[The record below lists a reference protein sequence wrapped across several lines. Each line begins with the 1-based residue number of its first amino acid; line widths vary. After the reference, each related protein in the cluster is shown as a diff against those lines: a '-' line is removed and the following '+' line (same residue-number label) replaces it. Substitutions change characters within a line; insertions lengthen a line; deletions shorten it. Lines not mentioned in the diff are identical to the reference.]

1 MTVFFAIG
9 LMIVLMLL
17 GLPIGFSLGIT
28 AITSLSLIV
37 PAGSIMSL
45 MTNVVHQATGNY
57 VLMTIPMFVLMAEFL
72 AAGGVAEDLL
82 LACNRLLRKIRGG
95 MAMAC
100 ILAGTVHAAAT
111 GSSAASAASLARASY
126 PAMMKAGY
134 ASSFA
139 VGTVA
144 IAGTLAIMIPP
155 SVPFVLYGLVTGTSI
170 GKLFIAG
177 VIPGLLTA
185 GGYILTISLTLWL
198 KPELG
203 PNASLE
209 TKFAADAQNKG
220 KVWPMVTLVAL
231 IITGLYSG
239 VATPTEISA
248 VGAFGALVIS
258 YFTGRMTKQNFNHAV
273 GGTMRITTMI
283 IVIMFGAQLLGF
295 FVTYSKVTEE
305 MLHWITASGLS
316 PRLVMVGI
324 VLIYLLLGA
333 FLDQGAIIILT
344 APVTCALMIGLGY
357 DPVWWGVIIIKTAEI
372 GLVHPPLGIVTFVVS
387 SATKTDLKQNY
398 IGVIPY
404 IITELLLL
412 SILVSWPDLS
422 LWLVRM

>member
-1 MTVFFAIG
+1 MTVYFAIG
-9 LMIVLMLL
+9 LMIVLMLV
-17 GLPIGFSLGIT
+17 GMPIGFSLGIT
-28 AITSLSLIV
+28 AIASLAIIV
-37 PAGSIMSL
+37 PPATIFSL
-45 MTNVVHQATGNY
+45 MTNVVHQATANY
-57 VLMTIPMFVLMAEFL
+57 VLLTIPMFVLMAEFL

-111 GSSAASAASLARASY
+111 GSSVASAASLARASY

-177 VIPGLLTA
+177 IVPGLLTA
-185 GGYILTISLTLWL
+185 LGYILTISLTLWL
-198 KPELG
+198 KPNLG
-203 PNASLE
+203 PDPKLE
-209 TKFAADAQNKG
+209 TKFAADATNKG

-239 VATPTEISA
+239 LATPTEISA
-248 VGAFGALVIS
+248 VGALGALIIS
-258 YFTGRMTKQNFNHAV
+258 YLTGRMTGANFNHAV
-273 GGTMRITTMI
+273 GGTVRITTMI
-283 IVIMFGAQLLGF
+283 IVIMFSAHLLGA
-295 FVTYSKVTEE
+295 FVTYSKVTEQ
-305 MLHWITASGLS
+305 MLNWITVSGLS
-316 PRLVMVGI
+316 PNLVMVGV

-333 FLDQGAIIILT
+333 F
-344 APVTCALMIGLGY
+344 
-357 DPVWWGVIIIKTAEI
+357 
-372 GLVHPPLGIVTFVVS
+372 
-387 SATKTDLKQNY
+387 
-398 IGVIPY
+398 
-404 IITELLLL
+404 
-412 SILVSWPDLS
+412 
-422 LWLVRM
+422 